1 MHYYIWPMMACEMN
15 DNYIIKYGK
24 SLRCGYTTG
33 SCAAGAAKAA
43 AEMLISREKLGNISI
58 DTPAGI
64 LLTLKPLDIHIEE
77 DHVCCCIVKDAGDDP
92 DSTDKIEIY
101 ARVSKR
107 EDSKIVIDG
116 GEGIGIITRSGFWG
130 KSGTAAINPIPR
142 KMITDELLKVSNC
155 GFNVLIYAPRGK
167 EIAKKTFNSNLG
179 IIDGIS
185 IIGTKGIVEPMSE
198 DALKKSVY
206 IEIDDAYQRGIRE
219 IVLFL
224 GNYGEKVV
232 EKLNL
237 QGAKVKISNFIGDM
251 LLYSKSKG
259 FDKITLV
266 GHIGKLCKL
275 SIGAFNT
282 HSKICDVR
290 IEAFVYYLALNNA
303 PFDLINNVN
312 ECKTSEEA
320 LKLIIDSNYP
330 VVINEMV
337 AGCVDRIKRYLKDED
352 NECSIDVI
360 IYSMDYGI
368 LGRKL

>member
-1 MHYYIWPMMACEMN
+1 MN
-15 DNYIIKYGK
+15 DLYVIKHGK

-33 SCAAGAAKAA
+33 SCATGAAKAA
-43 AEMLISREKLGNISI
+43 ALMLLSREKLENISI
-58 DTPAGI
+58 GTPSGI
-64 LLTLKPLDIHIEE
+64 ELNLKLDDIHIEE
-77 DHVCCCIVKDAGDDP
+77 EHVYCCIVKDAGDDP

-101 ARVSKR
+101 ARVCKR
-107 EDSKIVIDG
+107 TDSKIFIDG
-116 GEGIGIITRSGFWG
+116 GEGIGLITRSGFWG
-130 KSGTAAINPIPR
+130 KSGTSAINPVPR
-142 KMITDELLKVSNC
+142 KMITDELSKLSNY
-155 GFNVLIYAPRGK
+155 GFDVLIYAPRGK

-185 IIGTKGIVEPMSE
+185 IIGTKGIVEPMS
-198 DALKKSVY
+198 DYALKKCIY
-206 IEIDDAYQRGIRE
+206 IEIDDAYDKGIRE

-232 EKLNL
+232 EGLNL
-237 QGAKVKISNFIGDM
+237 EGAKIKISNFIGDM

-290 IEAFVYYLALNNA
+290 IEAFVYYLALNSA
-303 PFDLINNVN
+303 PLELINCVN

-320 LKLIIDSNYP
+320 LELVLNNDYS
-330 VVINEMV
+330 VVINKMI
-337 AGCVDRIKRYLKDED
+337 AGCIDRIKRYLKDDD
-352 NECSIDVI
+352 NECNVDVI
-360 IYSMDYGI
+360 MYSMDYGI
-368 LGRKL
+368 LGGKL

>member
-1 MHYYIWPMMACEMN
+1 MN

-43 AEMLISREKLGNISI
+43 AIMLISGEKLEEISI

-64 LLTLKPLDIHIEE
+64 VLTLNLLNINIEE
-77 DHVCCCIVKDAGDDP
+77 GNASCCIIKDAGDDP

-107 EDSKIVIDG
+107 DDFKIVIDG
-116 GEGIGIITRSGFWG
+116 GEGIGLITRSGFWG
-130 KSGTAAINPIPR
+130 KNGTAAINPVPR
-142 KMITDELLKVSNC
+142 KMIADELSKVSNC
-155 GFNVLIYAPRGK
+155 GFNVLIYAPMGR

-198 DALKKSVY
+198 DALKRSIY
-206 IEIDDAYQRGIRE
+206 IEIDDAYDRGMSE

-224 GNYGEKVV
+224 GNYGENVV
-232 EKLNL
+232 ENLNL
-237 QGAKVKISNFIGDM
+237 HGSKIKISNFIGDM
-251 LLYSKSKG
+251 LLYSKNKG
-259 FDKITLV
+259 FEKITLV

-290 IEAFVYYLALNNA
+290 IEAFVYYLALNGA
-303 PFDLINNVN
+303 PLSLINCVN

-320 LKLIIDSNYP
+320 LKIIIDHNYP
-330 VVINEMV
+330 IVINNMV
-337 AGCVDRIKRYLKDED
+337 DGCIDRIKRYIKDGN
-352 NECSIDVI
+352 NECCIDVI
-360 IYSMDYGI
+360 MYSMDYGI
-368 LGRKL
+368 LGVRV

>member
-1 MHYYIWPMMACEMN
+1 MMACEMN

-155 GFNVLIYAPRGK
+155 GFNVLIYAPRGR